1 LHTASWERLQL
12 TGLGCDD
19 ENWDGEVRRELMRI
33 NGIPDGGQQ
42 ETTANTTKLV
52 TDLIKSIDPDLNES
66 DIIRSHRI
74 GNPVPGKL
82 CHYEFL

>member
-1 LHTASWERLQL
+1 MFVRL
-12 TGLGCDD
+12 
-19 ENWDGEVRRELMRI
+19 ENSRRELMRI

-66 DIIRSHRI
+66 DIMYAM
-74 GNPVPGKL
+74 P
-82 CHYEFL
+82 

>member
-1 LHTASWERLQL
+1 
-12 TGLGCDD
+12 
-19 ENWDGEVRRELMRI
+19 MRI

-66 DIIRSHRI
+66 DIIKLSR
-74 GNPVPGKL
+74 PVSYAITNFCEIL
-82 CHYEFL
+82 IYVD

>member
-1 LHTASWERLQL
+1 
-12 TGLGCDD
+12 
-19 ENWDGEVRRELMRI
+19 MRI

-74 GNPVPGKL
+74 GNQSGLASTDVLYHHTKL
-82 CHYEFL
+82 LSVSKILT